1 MGLEEST
8 LYKAIEHIKSTRRM
22 PQNEREAFAVFC
34 ALNVISV
41 GAKKKL
47 VDNHRANGILR
58 PHVARVVTYALEHPE
73 LNLLDSVY
81 IDVSTKPNCVFIMCM
96 GIQFSYHNIPLV
108 NNTIVS
114 FCTSEKNKPIAF
126 DGIKKQPIAEEMFEI
141 AQEMLSNDSIGRP
154 MLIEKVNRLF
164 KESTTA

>member
-1 MGLEEST
+1 MLEQNV
-8 LYKAIEHIKSTRRM
+8 IE
-22 PQNEREAFAVFC
+22 EAFEYTRGMPHNSLEAFRVFC

-58 PHVARVVTYALEHPE
+58 PHVARIVTYALEHPE
-73 LNLLDSVY
+73 LDLLDSVY

-96 GIQFSYHNIPLV
+96 GIQFSYHNIPLD

-114 FCTSEKNKPIAF
+114 FCNSEKNRPIAF
-126 DGIKKQPIAEEMFEI
+126 DGIKKQPIAEEMFE
-141 AQEMLSNDSIGRP
+141 LSKVILANNITDRKTIRERIKSILY
-154 MLIEKVNRLF
+154 LIK
-164 KESTTA
+164 